1 MFDSFC
7 AYRLPYSQDIH
18 CLKGGMTEGIRPGFV
33 IAPFDLT
40 AESIITIGA
49 TYDAEWDDL
58 TVLLNND
65 MPEKHSF
72 AMPSKS
78 TTPEDHKT
86 EVEAIISELEG
97 SDHKKTIATK
107 VIFSRGAIDPKN
119 SFHSLSEKLPTA
131 FIFLFYTPISGA
143 WLGASPELLLKSDS
157 SKISTCALAGTRKA
171 GGIGEWDRKNIMEQQ
186 IVRDYIMNIFS
197 KFGLNPKYTPT
208 VTRNAG
214 KVEHL
219 YTEICASSPDD
230 KKYNLKELIF
240 NLSPTPALCGFPKS
254 ESMDRICRL
263 EKFKRGYYGGF
274 CGIYSSQSDFAFYV
288 NLRSIRFTTDSW
300 CMFAGGGITS
310 QSNPHDEWE
319 ETEQKAKGIINNLLF
334 LSQK

>member
-7 AYRLPYSQDIH
+7 AYRLPSSPDIH

-33 IAPFDLT
+33 IAPFDLS
-40 AESIITIGA
+40 AASIITIDS
-49 TYDAEWDDL
+49 TSDAEWDDL

-65 MPEKHSF
+65 IPEKHTF
-72 AMPSKS
+72 PMPSKS
-78 TTPEDHKT
+78 TTREEHKT
-86 EVEAIISELEG
+86 EVETIVSELEG
-97 SDHKKTIATK
+97 NDHKKTIATK
-107 VIFSRGAIDPKN
+107 VIFSKDSIDPEN
-119 SFHSLSEKLPTA
+119 SFNSLSEKLPNA
-131 FIFLFYTPISGA
+131 FIFLFYTPVSGA

-157 SKISTCALAGTRKA
+157 GNITTCALAGTRKS
-171 GGIGEWDRKNIMEQQ
+171 GRVGEWDRKNIMEQQ

-197 KFGLNPKYTPT
+197 RFGLNPAYTPT

-219 YTEICASSPDD
+219 YTEISASYPED
-230 KKYNLKELIF
+230 KKFNIKELIC

-254 ESMDRICRL
+254 ESMDRISRL

-274 CGIYSSQSDFAFYV
+274 CGIYSSLSDFAFYV
-288 NLRSIRFTTDSW
+288 NLRSIRFTADSW

-310 QSNPHDEWE
+310 QSDPKEEWE
-319 ETEQKAKGIINNLLF
+319 ETEQKANGIINNLRF